1 MIQRI
6 QSVYLL
12 LVVVA
17 IVAFIFVPFGSVKME
32 DVQQVLTIKKVVPL
46 SIASVVVGI
55 VALVSIFLFNNRK
68 LQMRVVLLNSFLSIV
83 LIGLFIYRLLVHVG
97 LDKYSF
103 GAGAIFPIFILI
115 FNLLAYSAIKSDD
128 KLVKSM
134 DRLR

>member
-46 SIASVVVGI
+46 TIASAVVGI
-55 VALVSIFLFNNRK
+55 VALVSIFLFNNRQ
-68 LQMRVVLLNSFLSIV
+68 LQMRIVLLNSFLSIV
-83 LIGLFIYRLLVHVG
+83 LIGLFIYGLLAHVG

-103 GAGAIFPIFILI
+103 GAGAIFPVFIFI

>member
-17 IVAFIFVPFGSVKME
+17 IVAFIFVPFGSIRIE
-32 DVQQVLTIKKVVPL
+32 DIQQVLTIKKVVPL

-83 LIGLFIYRLLVHVG
+83 LIGLFIYGLLVHVG

-103 GAGAIFPIFILI
+103 GAGAIFPIFIFI

-128 KLVKSM
+128 MLVKSM